1 MALTRDYKE
10 TINERAARD
19 PKFALSL
26 MNKAISSFLTGEPEE
41 ARIILRELVNSTIG
55 FEILAE
61 QLNKPSKSLH
71 RMLSAKGNPTMDN
84 LTNIFVALQNDLDF
98 DVEIKLSSHKK
109 ALQKVRAKST
119 RPVS

>member
-1 MALTRDYKE
+1 MKSDHNLELISNLVNSDRLTD
-10 TINERAARD
+10 
-19 PKFALSL
+19 KF
-26 MNKAISSFLTGEPEE
+26 KAFWLF
-41 ARIILRELVNSTIG
+41 RELVNSTIG

-98 DVEIKLSSHKK
+98 DVEIKLSSHNK
-109 ALQKVRAKST
+109 RST
-119 RPVS
+119 RYAQKARVL

>member
-26 MNKAISSFLTGEPEE
+26 MNEAISSFLTGEPEE

-55 FEILAE
+55 FEILAK

-71 RMLSAKGNPTMDN
+71 RMLSVKGNPTMDN

-98 DVEIKLSSHKK
+98 DVEIKLSSHNKTLHK
-109 ALQKVRAKST
+109 ERAKNARHAS
-119 RPVS
+119 

>member
-26 MNKAISSFLTGEPEE
+26 MNEAISSFLTGEPEE
-41 ARIILRELVNSTIG
+41 VRIILRELVNSTIG
-55 FEILAE
+55 FELLAE

-109 ALQKVRAKST
+109 ALQKERAKNAA
-119 RPVS
+119 PVS